1 MTAPVHRRPGATT
14 LLELARDRGLRFLD
28 DLAELVNLDSG
39 SYSPDGVNR
48 VADRV
53 VRRLHELDF
62 TVERIPLPPGPDGRR
77 TGDVLVARK
86 PGTLPS
92 AQGGRRILLAAHMD
106 TVFPDGTAHERPFTV
121 RGGLAHGPGVC
132 DDKGGLVAGLT
143 ALDVLAAAGAD
154 AYAELV
160 FLATPD
166 EEIGSPASRPVTEQ
180 VARDC
185 DIGLALEGARENGDL
200 VVGRKGVADFRITVT
215 GTAAHAGIEPERGA
229 NAALAAAHLVI
240 ALQSLN
246 GRWDG
251 VTVNVGVIRAGNRA
265 NIVCPE
271 AELRIEVRATTAAGI
286 TAARD
291 ALEAA
296 ASRPDVPGTSAR
308 VEQLDFC
315 APMEQT
321 PAVRDLLTTARE
333 AGAELGIDVRAT
345 ATGGVGDANLVA
357 GTGTPCLDGL
367 GPIGGA
373 DHTPEE
379 WLDLTTV
386 HERIALLASLIAA
399 LGDGDT

>member
-1 MTAPVHRRPGATT
+1 MTAPVRRRPCAST
-14 LLELARDRGLRFLD
+14 LLELARAQGLRFLD
-28 DLAELVNLDSG
+28 DLAELVNIDSG

-53 VRRLHELDF
+53 QHRLGGLGF
-62 TVERIPLPPGPDGRR
+62 TVERIPLPPGAEGQRS
-77 TGDVLVARK
+77 GDALVARK
-86 PGTLPS
+86 TGTLTS

-106 TVFPDGTAHERPFTV
+106 TVFHDGAALERPFTV
-121 RGGLAHGPGVC
+121 RGGRAHGPGVC

-143 ALDVLAAAGAD
+143 ALDVLASAGVD
-154 AYAELV
+154 TYRELV

-166 EEIGSPASRPVTEQ
+166 EEIGSPASRPVTER

-185 DIGLALEGARENGDL
+185 DFGLALEGARENGDL
-200 VVGRKGVADFRITVT
+200 VMGRKGVADFRITVT

-229 NAALAAAHLVI
+229 NAALAAAHLVV
-240 ALQSLN
+240 ALQNLN

-251 VTVNVGVIRAGNRA
+251 VTVNVGVIRAGTRA

-271 AELRIEVRATTAAGI
+271 AELRIEVRASTAAGI
-286 TAARD
+286 DAAR
-291 ALEAA
+291 AAIKTA
-296 ASRPDVPGTSAR
+296 ASRPDVPGTNAR

-315 APMEQT
+315 APMEPT
-321 PAVRDLLTTARE
+321 PAVHELLTTAHGLGE
-333 AGAELGIDVRAT
+333 KLGIDVRAT
-345 ATGGVGDANLVA
+345 ATGGVGDANLIA

-367 GPIGGA
+367 GPVGGA

-386 HERIALLASLIAA
+386 HERVALLASLIAA
-399 LGDGDT
+399 LSDGHA